1 MRLIK
6 TYNKF
11 LESLVIDLKLTSA
24 VEVMESLNIWQDALL
39 SSIGAEEMNMYNELK
54 LPQDDFQNKDLD
66 FFHGSI
72 EFINSLSSLGLKRA
86 QVQNTDDYATFVN
99 KPVKFMFIYKIESN
113 ELENPEYILIQSWNE
128 TIKQWE
134 DVRFYKVTGDAK
146 KFYDKLASKTIEI
159 IDGDEN
165 YIYTSSNANEWVL
178 QNSEKENDTYKK
190 VFRKEELESL
200 LDERKVKVSIV

>member
-134 DVRFYKVTGDAK
+134 DFRFYKVTGDAK